1 MARATATAGAAADGP
16 AAAAM
21 ATGVNAVS
29 VAGADVAIAVGEVS
43 SEAPVLRAGVLSW
56 PMRDLRIFFGEG
68 KPDMM
73 FTSRHRII

>member
-1 MARATATAGAAADGP
+1 MARAPADGP

-21 ATGVNAVS
+21 AAGVDAVA
-29 VAGADVAIAVGEVS
+29 VAGAVVPTTAGEVS

-56 PMRDLRIFFGEG
+56 PRRDLRIFFGEG

-73 FTSRHRII
+73 FTSWHGR